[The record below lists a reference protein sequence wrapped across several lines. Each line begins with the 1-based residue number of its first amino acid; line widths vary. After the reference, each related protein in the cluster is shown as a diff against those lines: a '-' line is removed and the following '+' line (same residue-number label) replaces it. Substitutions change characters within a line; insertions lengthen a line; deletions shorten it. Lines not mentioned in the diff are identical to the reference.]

1 MSYSPL
7 TKNILICKKLFKK
20 SAIIYPSTLYNQKKN
35 NIYLS
40 TQTAKGAKQK
50 DYKEFCV

>member
-20 SAIIYPSTLYNQKKN
+20 SAIIYPSTLYNQKKK
-35 NIYLS
+35 YLS
-40 TQTAKGAKQK
+40 KYTNSKMGQT
-50 DYKEFCV
+50 ERL

>member
-7 TKNILICKKLFKK
+7 TKNILIFKKLLKK
-20 SAIIYPSTLYNQKKN
+20 SAIIHPSTLYNQKH

-50 DYKEFCV
+50 DYKEFCA

>member
-1 MSYSPL
+1 MSYLPL
-7 TKNILICKKLFKK
+7 TKNILIFKKLFKK
-20 SAIIYPSTLYNQKKN
+20 SAIIHPSTLYNQKH